1 MAKTL
6 DLNPGDP
13 KNSFLALDLD
23 RNPGAF
29 LISWISTRRCGLVEI
44 MDDDALVLLGV
55 CCVPLADSACEL
67 SVFIRSVCCCA
78 LKFQSYKSLSC
89 LV

>member
-6 DLNPGDP
+6 DLNPGN
-13 KNSFLALDLD
+13 KKISFFALDLD

-29 LISWISTRRCGLVEI
+29 LISWISTRRCGLTEI
-44 MDDDALVLLGV
+44 MGDDALVLLGI
-55 CCVPLADSACEL
+55 CCVSLADSACEL
-67 SVFIRSVCCCA
+67 SVFIRCCA
-78 LKFQSYKSLSC
+78 LQFQSHKSLSC